1 MNVLIS
7 ANTERGLRDVQQDRY
22 ACIQVNE
29 AVILGVADGNGGYGG
44 GELAEFVLKTAFS
57 HVCWNLSQNRDIY
70 SKDEL
75 EKLGLEAI
83 NLATEE
89 AMRLKKSHKD
99 WAEAGTTITLVIITS
114 TLIGVWWVGDSPAYL
129 FNKGNLKQLTM
140 PHTLFEMLLKEGT
153 PKEALEQQPSLSS
166 VLVRCVG
173 HTECRPDFVILP
185 YEREATVLAGSDGV
199 FGFLSEQ
206 EICDILQNSN
216 FHDIPKQLVQKALG
230 NGSNDNL
237 SVVVS
242 IVDSG
247 LKPTRSI
254 RKTRLCEWKN

>member
-1 MNVLIS
+1 MKVLINADS
-7 ANTERGLRDVQQDRY
+7 EKGLRESQQDRY
-22 ACIQVNE
+22 AYIQVND

-44 GELAEFVLKTAFS
+44 DELAESVLKSAIS
-57 HVCWNLSQNRDIY
+57 YGCWYLSQNRNICN
-70 SKDEL
+70 KDEL
-75 EKLGLEAI
+75 KKLGLNSI
-83 NLATEE
+83 KSATKE
-89 AMRLKKSHKD
+89 AMRLKESRND
-99 WAEAGTTITLVIITS
+99 WTEAGTTITFVIATPIF
-114 TLIGVWWVGDSPAYL
+114 IGVFWVGDSPAYL
-129 FNKGNLKQLTM
+129 FNRGKLKQLTK

-153 PKEALEQQPSLSS
+153 SREALEQQPSLNS

-173 HTECRPDFVILP
+173 HTECKPDFVMLP
-185 YEREATVLAGSDGV
+185 YEQETIVFVGSDGV

-216 FHDIPKQLVQKALG
+216 FYDIPKQFVQKALG

-242 IVDSG
+242 LVDSG
-247 LKPTRSI
+247 LKPTKTI